1 MPAEQLIVHGAREH
15 NLKDVTVALPRN
27 ALVCVTGLSGSG
39 KSSLAFDTIYAEGPA
54 PLRRVALRLR
64 AAVPADD
71 GEARRRLD
79 RRALPGDLDRP
90 EDDLAEPALDGRHG
104 DGDLRLPAPA
114 VRACRPAALPD
125 LRPPDRRPVARPD
138 RRAGA
143 RAPRGDDVSRS
154 TRPSCATARASSA
167 TCSRSS
173 AATGSRGSRSTASS
187 GCSRRRSSSTRSSS
201 TRSRWWSTAS

>member
-15 NLKDVTVALPRN
+15 NLKDVTVVLPRN

-39 KSSLAFDTIYAEGPA
+39 KSSLAFDTIYAEGQ
-54 PLRRVALRLR
+54 RRYVESLSAC

-90 EDDLAEPALDGRHG
+90 EDDLAEPTLDGRHG
-104 DGDLRLPAPA
+104 DGDLRLPPPA
-114 VRACRPAALPD
+114 VRACRPAPLPD
-125 LRPPDRRPVARPD
+125 LRPPDRGPVARPD

-143 RAPRGDDVSRS
+143 RAPRGHVSRS

-167 TCSRSS
+167 TCSKSS